1 MSDNI
6 SRHPGG
12 EDNQREKPLRVLLV
26 EDSADD
32 ESLVLRELER
42 AGYRTEHLRVQ
53 DRQTMYQALQSRSWD
68 VILCDYRMPAFSA
81 PKALELL
88 KNTGQDLPFIL
99 VSGAVGEEAAVKVMK
114 AGAHDYVMKGNL
126 ARLPMAIDRELRDA
140 EERSERRKLQMS
152 LIQADRMASLGM
164 LAAGVAHEINNPL
177 SYVLFNSQR
186 LAEEIQTARGGTL
199 VGELQKNLLTR
210 ARQAA
215 DGAARVK
222 EIVRDLKTFACV
234 EEDRRGPMSIE
245 PAIETAIQLAHNEI
259 KYRASIVRDF
269 KDTPPV
275 VANQGRLVQV
285 FLNLLINAA
294 QSIDEGSVDDNQI
307 QIRVWNEEDH
317 VLVEVQDTGCGID
330 PEHLSRLFDPF
341 FTTKPA
347 GVGSGLG
354 LSICHSII
362 DSLGGSIQASSEPGK
377 GSAMLI
383 RLPAMA
389 EESDR
394 LPEPEAKPDGDADG
408 PVLTVRGRVLIVDDE
423 PMVGSV
429 IRQMLEAEHDVEVVD
444 SGSEGIRLLSEHP
457 FFDVILCDLIMP
469 DVSGKDLY
477 EWVSGQSPDLARRI
491 VFITGGAFTPTS
503 KDFLSNV
510 HNIKLEKP
518 IESGELMALV
528 RNLVSKNRLESPR
541 GEV

>member
-1 MSDNI
+1 MNDDSPEKEGI
-6 SRHPGG
+6 RKW
-12 EDNQREKPLRVLLV
+12 KPLKALLV
-26 EDSADD
+26 EDSSDD
-32 ESLVLRELER
+32 ACLVLRELDR
-42 AGYRTEHLRVQ
+42 AGYRTEHLRVETRPAMQ
-53 DRQTMYQALQSRSWD
+53 KALENRSWE

-81 PKALELL
+81 PEALELL
-88 KNTGQDLPFIL
+88 KKAGQDLPFIL

-114 AGAHDYVMKGNL
+114 AGAHDYVMKDNL

-140 EERSERRKLQMS
+140 AERAERRKLQIS

-177 SYVLFNSQR
+177 SYVLFNVQR
-186 LAEEIQTARGGTL
+186 LVEEIQQACDTL
-199 VGELQKNLLTR
+199 EGEMQKSLLER

-215 DGAARVK
+215 DGAGRVRD
-222 EIVRDLKTFACV
+222 IVRDLKTFACV
-234 EEDRRGPMSIE
+234 EEDRRGPISLI

-259 KYRASIVRDF
+259 KYRATIVKEF
-269 KDTPPV
+269 GAAGPV

-294 QSIDEGSVDDNQI
+294 QSIDEGNVENNE
-307 QIRVWNEEDH
+307 IRLRTWNEADD
-317 VLVEVQDTGCGID
+317 VLVEVRDTGCGID
-330 PEHLSRLFDPF
+330 PEHLKRLFEPF

-354 LSICHSII
+354 LSICHSIV

-377 GSAMLI
+377 GAAMLV
-383 RLPAMA
+383 RLPAVA
-389 EESDR
+389 EEPDR
-394 LPEPEAKPDGDADG
+394 LPEPEAKPDGDEDG
-408 PVLTVRGRVLIVDDE
+408 QLPSVRGRILIVDDE
-423 PMVGSV
+423 PMVGTV
-429 IRQMLEAEHDVEVVD
+429 IRQMLEAEHDVEVVY
-444 SGSEGIRLLSEHP
+444 SGSEGIRLINEHP

-469 DVSGKDLY
+469 YVSGKDLY
-477 EWVSGQSPDLARRI
+477 EWVNGQSPDLARRI

-510 HNIKLEKP
+510 RNIMLEKP
-518 IESGELMALV
+518 IESGELVALV
-528 RNLVSKNRLESPR
+528 RDLVSKNRLESPR